1 MKITLKTWLGLIAA
15 LALFLNTRDMVMG
28 VSQMPLSVYWFS
40 TVCALFLIFL
50 GIFSMSP
57 KWIAILY
64 FVVQVLFI
72 TIGIAEYR
80 SNVYESMFLGALIS
94 MMFCLMPLVIWFDVN
109 IFTPTLRQIFK

>member
-1 MKITLKTWLGLIAA
+1 MKITWKIFVGLLGSIGMFIITRNVLIWE
-15 LALFLNTRDMVMG
+15 
-28 VSQMPLSVYWFS
+28 SQMPLSAYWIAMIL
-40 TVCALFLIFL
+40 TLFLIFL

-57 KWIAILY
+57 KWIVILY

-72 TIGIAEYR
+72 TIGIAQYR

-94 MMFCLMPLVIWFDVN
+94 MMFCLIPFVVWFDVN